1 MSDKIDKLKPAVDKR
16 VLLLLAG
23 LMWLSVG
30 IMLLWVAIS
39 WLNAFQVRGSW
50 IFAGIGIIIALG
62 VHHFGFLKI
71 VDKNLDRLLPM
82 EGKKCLFSF
91 ITWKSYLIIIVMT
104 ALGIALRHSPIP
116 KPYLSILYIGIGLA
130 LTLSSVRYLR
140 VLFSQFRKE
149 KE

>member
-1 MSDKIDKLKPAVDKR
+1 MNRKMDKIKPAVDKR
-16 VLLLLAG
+16 MLLLLAG
-23 LMWLSVG
+23 LMWLAVG
-30 IMLLWVAIS
+30 IMLLWMAIS
-39 WLNAFQVRGSW
+39 WLNAFQVRGS
-50 IFAGIGIIIALG
+50 FMFSGIGIIIALF

-71 VDKNLDRLLPM
+71 VDKNLNRLLPM

-116 KPYLSILYIGIGLA
+116 KPYLATLYIGIGLA
-130 LTLSSVRYLR
+130 LVLSSVRYLR
-140 VLFSQFRKE
+140 VLFSQCRKE